1 MHRKPTSDDCL
12 NAALIREQ
20 IGHSLRNYYQA
31 RMTDELPPRLLSL
44 LKKLGEDIELSGERI
59 NETTA

>member
-1 MHRKPTSDDCL
+1 MYRKRTSDDCL
-12 NAALIREQ
+12 NSALIREQ